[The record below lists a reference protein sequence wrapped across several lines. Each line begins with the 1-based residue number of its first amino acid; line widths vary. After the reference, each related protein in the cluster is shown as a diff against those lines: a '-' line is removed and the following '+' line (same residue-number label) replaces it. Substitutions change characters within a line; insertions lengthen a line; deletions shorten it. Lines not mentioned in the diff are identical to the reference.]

1 MDWPYR
7 QSIAPMVQTQVMFG
21 DVIQLRGFDAQM
33 AGDQLNLNI
42 YWESITA
49 VSPSYKVFIHLLDG
63 AGNIVAQVDRP
74 PVNGLAPT
82 HRWQPG
88 DLVRDPYQI
97 ALPPDLPAGT
107 YELRAGLYTDENG
120 RLPISGGR
128 AVENAAVLTSVEI
141 GD

>member
-7 QSIAPMVQTQVMFG
+7 ESIAPQVEVSVLLG
-21 DVIQLRGFDAQM
+21 DAIQLRGFDAQV
-33 AGDQLNLNI
+33 AGDQLDLTI
-42 YWESITA
+42 YWESVTA
-49 VSPSYKVFIHLLDG
+49 VAHSYKVFIHLLDS

-82 HRWQPG
+82 DLWQPG

-97 ALPPDLPAGT
+97 PLPPGLPTGA

-120 RLPISGGR
+120 RLPVSGGS
-128 AVENAAVLTSVEI
+128 AVENAAVLASVKI
-141 GD
+141 GE